1 MKLIINADDFGLDR
15 TVNSAIADAFSLG
28 WITNTTVMTNM
39 PGFPEAV
46 SLAKEHKL
54 MDKVGLHL
62 NFLEGTPLTRELRE
76 DPIFCNT
83 EGVMTKEHV
92 LKNLSL
98 HRKFFLPRK
107 TVAALRKETEAQLRA
122 YIDAGFTQMHV
133 DSHCHSHT
141 IDAVYR
147 AILPVLLKFNIRSLR
162 KTLNFYGSPRSALI
176 RIYKAQFNRRVD
188 RRFLSTDYFS
198 SAGEYISGNQ
208 ALLRDKDVCE
218 LMVHPIYEDGR
229 IVNKGNREFSDI
241 VQYAKDFQLISFS
254 ELKKG

>member
-1 MKLIINADDFGLDR
+1 MKLIINADDFGYDHN
-15 TVNSAIADAFSLG
+15 VNSAIIDAFSFG
-28 WITNTTVMTNM
+28 WISNTTVMTNM

-62 NFLEGTPLTRELRE
+62 NFLEGTPLSRELRE
-76 DPIFCNT
+76 DPVFCNAD
-83 EGVMTKEHV
+83 GIMTKEHV

-98 HRKFFLPRK
+98 RRKFFLPRR
-107 TVAALRKETEAQLRA
+107 TVAALRKEAEAQIHA
-122 YIDAGFTQMHV
+122 YMAAGFTQMHA

-162 KTLNFYGSPRSALI
+162 KTLNFYGMPRSALI
-176 RIYKAQFNRRVD
+176 RIYKARFNRKVD
-188 RRFLSTDYFS
+188 KHFLSTDYFS

-208 ALLRDKDVCE
+208 ALLCDKDVCE

-229 IVNKGNREFSDI
+229 IINKGNREFSDI
-241 VQYAKDFQLISFS
+241 AEYAKKFQLISFS